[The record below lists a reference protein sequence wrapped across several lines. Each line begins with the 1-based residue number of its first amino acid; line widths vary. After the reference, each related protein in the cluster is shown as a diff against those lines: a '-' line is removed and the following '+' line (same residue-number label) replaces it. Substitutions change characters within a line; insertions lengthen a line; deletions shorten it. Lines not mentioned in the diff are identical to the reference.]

1 MSGRSGRP
9 GISAGETVFSRM
21 GKITVPTDKDM
32 TTDSSDFSTDVLER
46 SHTIPVLVDF
56 WAEWCGPCKTLGPIL
71 ERLAE
76 KNKDRWILAKVN
88 TDVYQEIAAQ
98 YGIRSIPCV
107 KLFVDGK
114 VQKEFT
120 GALPERAVEQW
131 LEKALPDRFAKELAR
146 AETLLAEDRTAEGRS
161 VLESV
166 LAQDAGNEHAR
177 VLLARSYVT
186 SDRVRAAGLVEG
198 IEEHSEHFPMAD
210 AIRTIAGLTQKGV
223 RLGAATENPAELRYR
238 SAIAALAESDFAA
251 ALDHFIEVIRMERS
265 YDDDG
270 ARRAVIAI
278 FRVLGDDHATTMK
291 YRRAFSSALNA

>member
-1 MSGRSGRP
+1 MED
-9 GISAGETVFSRM
+9 ITFSD
-21 GKITVPTDKDM
+21 DKDM
-32 TTDSSDFSTDVLER
+32 TTDFSTDVLER

-88 TDVYQEIAAQ
+88 TDVHQEIAAQ
-98 YGIRSIPCV
+98 FGIKSIPSV
-107 KLFVDGK
+107 LLFVDGK
-114 VQKEFT
+114 VHKEFT

-131 LEKALPDRFAKELAR
+131 LDKALPGRFEKEIAR
-146 AETLLAEDRTAEGRS
+146 AETLVAEDRTAEGRS
-161 VLESV
+161 LLESV
-166 LAQDAGNEHAR
+166 LVQDGGNERAR

-210 AIRTIAGLTQKGV
+210 AIRTIAGLSQKAATH
-223 RLGAATENPAELRYR
+223 GAATEDSAELTYR
-238 SAIAALAESDFAA
+238 AAIKALSESDFAA
-251 ALDHFIEVIRMERS
+251 ALEQFIEVIRMDKS
-265 YDDDG
+265 YEDEG

-278 FRVLGDDHATTMK
+278 FRVLGDDHAITMR
-291 YRRAFSSALNA
+291 YRRAFSSALNV